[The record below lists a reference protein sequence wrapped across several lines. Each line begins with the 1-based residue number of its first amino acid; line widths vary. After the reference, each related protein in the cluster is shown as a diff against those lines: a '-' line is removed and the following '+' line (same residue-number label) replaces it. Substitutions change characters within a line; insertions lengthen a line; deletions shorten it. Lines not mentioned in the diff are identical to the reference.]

1 MEDQNRMSLNDKIQ
15 KLVNSYKILKQK
27 HNVLS
32 IEKEKLTE
40 KGQQVEEAH
49 AQAMQQIDELKHTLS
64 EKNEEIEMLM
74 EDNSRLNEK
83 LANYENKTKNALE
96 QLDDVLGQLTDY

>member
-1 MEDQNRMSLNDKIQ
+1 MEEQNRMSLNDKIQ

-27 HNVLS
+27 YNVLS
-32 IEKEKLTE
+32 IEKEKLSE
-40 KGQQVEEAH
+40 KTQQIEQAH
-49 AQAMQQIDELKHTLS
+49 ATAMQQIDGLKNQLA

-74 EDNSRLNEK
+74 EDNTRLNEK
-83 LANYENKTKNALE
+83 VSGYESKTKNALQ